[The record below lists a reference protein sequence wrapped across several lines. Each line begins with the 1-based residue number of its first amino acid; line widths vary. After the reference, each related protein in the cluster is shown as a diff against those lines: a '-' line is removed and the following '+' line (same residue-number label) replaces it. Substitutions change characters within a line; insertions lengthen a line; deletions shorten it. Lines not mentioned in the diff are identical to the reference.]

1 MLFPASVIAL
11 YSGTLAWAT
20 PVLWEGRA
28 PRTYGK
34 TDINESLG
42 PYFRYAVVRSII
54 PPNDLFWDR
63 SGVKGTQNASHVSA
77 LAVSPQPAERPLNI
91 FPCSTSSFSGRTH
104 GATPIWYIHEQPIRI
119 VIDNS
124 SIFTPGNSA
133 PQLGF
138 RRSEIIAQ
146 PSQNGKP
153 YSARCGA

>member
-54 PPNDLFWDR
+54 PPNDLILGSKRRERDTECQSR
-63 SGVKGTQNASHVSA
+63 KCTSCLAAARRASA
-77 LAVSPQPAERPLNI
+77 EYFPLAVLPVSRPH
-91 FPCSTSSFSGRTH
+91 P
-104 GATPIWYIHEQPIRI
+104 
-119 VIDNS
+119 
-124 SIFTPGNSA
+124 
-133 PQLGF
+133 
-138 RRSEIIAQ
+138 RRDTDMAHT
-146 PSQNGKP
+146 
-153 YSARCGA
+153 